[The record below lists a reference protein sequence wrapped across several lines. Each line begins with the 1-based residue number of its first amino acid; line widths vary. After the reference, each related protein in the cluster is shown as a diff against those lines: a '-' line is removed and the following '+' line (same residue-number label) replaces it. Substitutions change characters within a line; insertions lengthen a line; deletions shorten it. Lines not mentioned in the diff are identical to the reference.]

1 MYFRWSLFREQVRY
15 RRKGLRI
22 SRSSPTFIAGEHK
35 KGNMSFHHY
44 LNLSLVTRFLVVFLC
59 RCFIPIKMFV
69 YCFMSRIT
77 FTSKEG
83 DKKLLS
89 NELNEYNFSRNVHH
103 WSFKCYFSWNTAV
116 GGKSLYNVSKEKRKK
131 ENNLPLCQRLV
142 FSSNSDRAW
151 FQSITKSCRR

>member
-1 MYFRWSLFREQVRY
+1 MKTRRGNLSLYLSDQGIEGSAPGVFQVVIVSRTSQIY

-103 WSFKCYFSWNTAV
+103 WSFKCYFS
-116 GGKSLYNVSKEKRKK
+116 
-131 ENNLPLCQRLV
+131 
-142 FSSNSDRAW
+142 
-151 FQSITKSCRR
+151 

>member
-1 MYFRWSLFREQVRY
+1 MYFRWSLFQEQVRY

-22 SRSSPTFIAGEHK
+22 SRTSPTFIAGEHK

-89 NELNEYNFSRNVHH
+89 NELNEYNFSEMFIIGLLNVIFHE
-103 WSFKCYFSWNTAV
+103 TRRL
-116 GGKSLYNVSKEKRKK
+116 GEKSLYNVSKEKRKK

-142 FSSNSDRAW
+142 FSSNSDRA
-151 FQSITKSCRR
+151 

>member
-1 MYFRWSLFREQVRY
+1 MYFRWSLFQEQVRY

-44 LNLSLVTRFLVVFLC
+44 LNLSLVTRFLVFLC
-59 RCFIPIKMFV
+59 RCFILIKMFV

-89 NELNEYNFSRNVHH
+89 NELNEYNFSEMFIIGLLNVIFHE
-103 WSFKCYFSWNTAV
+103 TRRL
-116 GGKSLYNVSKEKRKK
+116 GEKSLYNVSKEKRKK

-142 FSSNSDRAW
+142 FSSNSDRA
-151 FQSITKSCRR
+151 

>member
-1 MYFRWSLFREQVRY
+1 MYFRWSLFQEQVRY

-89 NELNEYNFSRNVHH
+89 NELNEYNFSEMFIIGLLNVIFHE
-103 WSFKCYFSWNTAV
+103 TRRL
-116 GGKSLYNVSKEKRKK
+116 GEKSLYNVSKEKRKK

-142 FSSNSDRAW
+142 FSSNSDRA
-151 FQSITKSCRR
+151 